1 MSGAFTVDASIF
13 VSAFTPSEPAHQASK
28 AFLRQLRQS
37 DAPIILPALV
47 IVEIA
52 AAIGRGQG
60 KPELGLAF
68 ALEVSR
74 LPGLTLVALDAALAQ
89 EAAELAARYRLRG
102 SDAVYMAVARRFGAT
117 LITLDDVVA
126 QVRSVI

>member
-37 DAPIILPALV
+37 GAPIILPALV

-52 AAIGRGQG
+52 AAVGLGQG